1 MKRKSEITEAGR
13 LLKASDADH
22 WEVIASRTQSLELSV
37 RDDKVDKFS
46 QAESLGYS
54 IRVIKEGRL
63 GFSYLI
69 GGTREELAR
78 AVDQALVSA
87 KASELEFSG
96 SLPSAGA
103 EYSETEVFDSEALNE
118 PLGEKQKR
126 AVALARA
133 AREADPRISHVY
145 PAGIEEYTSH
155 LDLLNSNGLDLSHK
169 STYFSIGAEAL
180 AEENGEQEVG
190 FEGRGSRF
198 LADLDPVDV
207 GRAAGLRAVANL
219 GGKPVSDGLY
229 DVILENQVVAQFLG
243 ILSASM
249 SGESVFKG
257 RSLLADKQEKLIL
270 NSAVTILDDGLY
282 PKGPGT
288 RPFDGEG
295 TPTRC
300 TSLVEKGVVK
310 NFIYDCLWAHFQ
322 GGQSTGNAVRG
333 SLKAPPSVGFN
344 NLILEPGLK
353 TTAELASG
361 LKKGIFITEILGGH
375 TADPI
380 SGDFSFGAAGRLIEN
395 GTLTSPV
402 KSIAIAGN
410 ILKVFEA
417 MKEIAN
423 DFRFFGTTGCAS
435 ALVTEM
441 SVSGP

>member
-1 MKRKSEITEAGR
+1 
-13 LLKASDADH
+13 
-22 WEVIASRTQSLELSV
+22 LSV
-37 RDDKVDKFS
+37 RDEKVDKFS

-54 IRVIKEGRL
+54 IRVIKDGKL
-63 GFSYLI
+63 GFSFLI
-69 GGTREELAR
+69 GGNKEELSQ
-78 AVDQALVSA
+78 AVDQALTSA
-87 KASELEFSG
+87 RDSDLEFSG
-96 SLPSAGA
+96 TLPQSGA
-103 EYSETEVFDSEALNE
+103 NYAQTEVFDSGS
-118 PLGEKQKR
+118 LGESLAEKQKR
-126 AVALARA
+126 AVTLARA
-133 AREADPRISHVY
+133 AKEADPRISHVY
-145 PAGIEEYTSH
+145 PAGIEEYTSF
-155 LDLLNSNGLDLSHK
+155 LDLLNSRGLALSHK
-169 STYFSIGAEAL
+169 STYFAIGAEAL

-190 FEGRGSRF
+190 FEGRGARF
-198 LADLDPVDV
+198 LADLDPVET

-219 GGKPVSDGLY
+219 GGKPISDGRY

-257 RSLLADKQEKLIL
+257 RSLLADKKEKLIFDP
-270 NSAVTILDDGLY
+270 AVNILDDGLF

-288 RPFDGEG
+288 RPFDAEG
-295 TPTRC
+295 TPIKRTK
-300 TSLVEKGVVK
+300 LVEKGIVK

-322 GGQSTGNAVRG
+322 GIDSTGNAVRG

-344 NLILEPGLK
+344 NLILEPGRK
-353 TTAELASG
+353 TRADLTKG
-361 LKKGIFITEILGGH
+361 LEKGIFITEILGGH

-395 GTLTSPV
+395 GVLTSPV

-410 ILKVFEA
+410 ILDVFGS